1 MLNISSTAGK
11 EAAESV
17 RKDLEGAHRALA
29 SADVQQM
36 LSNVEA
42 RRDAKGTITELALTF
57 SSDEAY
63 HKMFIASADIYVLE
77 RKADGSILYEDEITP
92 GKFDE
97 NGKRIP
103 KYRKLT
109 PEEKQNLQPGANG
122 KINVFNNGI
131 FNSVDAVAQY
141 ADQHNPDAQYFI
153 YFPETSNAFAE
164 LLVAGYMKF
173 MENDFTGLTNATRET
188 KMIMQKYGKSGVHF
202 DSHSRGAMTTG
213 NALES
218 LARDSEQL
226 GSLPSLTINFVGPAY
241 NVSKAD
247 NLLSSLQGRSNMTAQ
262 EAAAAELK
270 YQAHKDDL
278 VSGIIGGNK
287 PTGGESSEGKNTLQE
302 WIDMFRKPATVHSCY
317 GQGNALCKDKKYWR
331 DSQGGLP
338 QWQPASFNQRKD

>member
-1 MLNISSTAGK
+1 
-11 EAAESV
+11 
-17 RKDLEGAHRALA
+17 
-29 SADVQQM
+29 
-36 LSNVEA
+36 
-42 RRDAKGTITELALTF
+42 
-57 SSDEAY
+57 
-63 HKMFIASADIYVLE
+63 
-77 RKADGSILYEDEITP
+77 
-92 GKFDE
+92 
-97 NGKRIP
+97 
-103 KYRKLT
+103 
-109 PEEKQNLQPGANG
+109 
-122 KINVFNNGI
+122 
-131 FNSVDAVAQY
+131 
-141 ADQHNPDAQYFI
+141 
-153 YFPETSNAFAE
+153 
-164 LLVAGYMKF
+164 

>member
-164 LLVAGYMKF
+164 LLVAGWK
-173 MENDFTGLTNATRET
+173 
-188 KMIMQKYGKSGVHF
+188 
-202 DSHSRGAMTTG
+202 
-213 NALES
+213 
-218 LARDSEQL
+218 
-226 GSLPSLTINFVGPAY
+226 TISPA
-241 NVSKAD
+241 
-247 NLLSSLQGRSNMTAQ
+247 
-262 EAAAAELK
+262 
-270 YQAHKDDL
+270 
-278 VSGIIGGNK
+278 
-287 PTGGESSEGKNTLQE
+287 
-302 WIDMFRKPATVHSCY
+302 
-317 GQGNALCKDKKYWR
+317 
-331 DSQGGLP
+331 
-338 QWQPASFNQRKD
+338 